1 MKFYNPYQFIPFKA
15 PDEKNLTPY
24 AEIKDGKTRFVR
36 HDRWDKDA
44 YSGRIICKLTTIS
57 PLVVGAKQD
66 KGVKEDKKKGII
78 GKAGVVHPYRDGQNI
93 PANSL
98 RGMLASIVET
108 ISHSSMRVLS
118 SIEQHHYF
126 VRKPYT
132 ETPRK
137 ADNTKVTK
145 PSYSATR
152 RRPVGNLYDSISH
165 IDKNLLPWSSD
176 RDGEE
181 SEGSLTPAEAL
192 FGVVEDHPKAVARN
206 LGSRLRF
213 YDATAEKP
221 ITLEHNHKPLKILAS
236 PKPPSPSMYFRT
248 KDGEYIAKPDLNLN
262 NKSHIPNGRKRYL
275 AHPDWKVKINHKNKW
290 ETQQTGNID
299 QKLKC
304 QPIPANACFWFHIDF
319 ENLSKDELNLLRTA
333 INPGE
338 NFQHQLGLGKPL
350 GLGQITVKETA
361 LFLIDRKTRY
371 SQSGL
376 FHQHYSE
383 WSGEEGG
390 IPNPIYPKEAEFS
403 KTPPITAV
411 DMECKY
417 TDPETIEQLNQ
428 LGHLESYEKDDKGHY
443 LSVCYP
449 FTESDKHKESESYKH
464 KETEGYEWFCDN
476 DKDKCQYL
484 REILPG
490 RQLPPL
496 DSDTNEPDISPP
508 ASMNQQ
514 TLKIG
519 GIPPKNKRDFNDKD
533 VQEAVQTQ
541 LSILQPQ
548 RVNLEKGLLVVEIS
562 PDKLQTLFNQN
573 DPIPFT
579 VKQHEMT
586 LRQQPS

>member
-15 PDEKNLTPY
+15 PDEKSLTPY
-24 AEIKDGKTRFVR
+24 ADIKDGKISFIR

-57 PLVVGAKQD
+57 PLVVGEKQD

-98 RGMLASIVET
+98 RGMLASIAEM

-118 SIEQHHYF
+118 DENTHTYS
-126 VRKPYT
+126 VRKIMQNSLKT
-132 ETPRK
+132 IG
-137 ADNTKVTK
+137 
-145 PSYSATR
+145 
-152 RRPVGNLYDSISH
+152 RRPVGNLYHSIAD
-165 IDKNLLPWSSD
+165 IDKNLLPWDGD
-176 RDGEE
+176 RGK

-192 FGVVEDHPKAVARN
+192 FGVVEDHPKEVARN

-213 YDATAEKP
+213 YDATAEKQ
-221 ITLEHNHKPLKILAS
+221 ITLEHKHELLKILAS
-236 PKPPSPSMYFRT
+236 PQPPSPSMYFHT
-248 KDGEYIAKPDLNLN
+248 KEGGYIAKSDLDLG
-262 NKSHIPNGRKRYL
+262 NKNHIPNGRKRYL
-275 AHPDWKVKINHKNKW
+275 AHPDWQKKINNKNKW
-290 ETQQTGNID
+290 ETQHDSAKSIH

-383 WSGEEGG
+383 WSGEGG